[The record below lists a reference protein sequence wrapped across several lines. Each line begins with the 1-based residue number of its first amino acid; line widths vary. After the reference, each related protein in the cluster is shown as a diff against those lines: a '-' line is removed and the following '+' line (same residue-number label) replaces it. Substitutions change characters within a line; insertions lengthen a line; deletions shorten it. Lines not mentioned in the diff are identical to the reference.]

1 MVGSGTYL
9 HFVKSI
15 MHDDFLWEGG
25 TYVNDVW
32 KHKKVS
38 FVVGYTTYNEVP
50 EK

>member
-1 MVGSGTYL
+1 
-9 HFVKSI
+9 

-32 KHKKVS
+32 TQKKVS
-38 FVVGYTTYNEVP
+38 YVVGYTTYTEVP